1 MSGTGE
7 VSVSQKGL
15 SPREDGKKVPVS
27 IFAPETEHA
36 YTEMRVGAESLQGG
50 GWGWIV
56 WMRGNQQFCLDS
68 PEVSTSSQRSVDSCL
83 LSGSLLNSADTCR
96 FAVNGASA
104 SAT

>member
-15 SPREDGKKVPVS
+15 SPREDGKKVPMS

-50 GWGWIV
+50 GWGWSRWIEEGIRNV
-56 WMRGNQQFCLDS
+56 GHQHSYMILRRYLLVVRG
-68 PEVSTSSQRSVDSCL
+68 
-83 LSGSLLNSADTCR
+83 LSILACCQVVCSFLPIHAGSL
-96 FAVNGASA
+96 
-104 SAT
+104 